1 MKKVQD
7 IMSKH
12 VVTANPEESVGV
24 AAKRMLEED
33 VGCLVVTDNG
43 VIKGIVTDRDLLVC
57 AAGGHNSQRCSIF
70 NHMNSPV
77 LTASPETPFR
87 KLAQLM
93 SDRKIKRVPITIGRE
108 LVGIVS
114 FSDIARD
121 MDEQVAGMWSEWLE
135 LIAITKTSAHHRRG
149 RQADK
154 SIQN

>member
-77 LTASPETPFR
+77 MTASPETTLLQ
-87 KLAQLM
+87 LAQLM
-93 SDRKIKRVPITIGRE
+93 SNMKIKRVPITIDRE
-108 LVGIVS
+108 LVGIV
-114 FSDIARD
+114 FS
-121 MDEQVAGMWSEWLE
+121 
-135 LIAITKTSAHHRRG
+135 LILPEIWMNRL
-149 RQADK
+149 QACG
-154 SIQN
+154 QNGSS